1 MKLENKKDFASNVLG
16 AGKGR
21 IIFNKSRLSEIK
33 EAMTRQD
40 IRDLFA
46 SGAISI
52 AEIKGR
58 KKIEKRLTRRR
69 AGSRRQPAI
78 DKKRQYIIT
87 TRKLRAYLSEL
98 RKAEKIIVKKDAV
111 ILASAKLAQ
120 ADILATLDKKHFFKA
135 GVERFI
141 KPAKIQ
147 TPKMLIEAVSR
158 EGVVE

>member
-40 IRDLFA
+40 IMDLFA

-98 RKAEKIIVKKDAV
+98 RKAEKITEEHFHKLRKEIR
-111 ILASAKLAQ
+111 ASSFRDKGHMKERIKLMG
-120 ADILATLDKKHFFKA
+120 DK
-135 GVERFI
+135 
-141 KPAKIQ
+141 
-147 TPKMLIEAVSR
+147 L
-158 EGVVE
+158 

>member
-98 RKAEKIIVKKDAV
+98 RKAEKITEEHFHKLRKEIR
-111 ILASAKLAQ
+111 ASSFRDKGHMKERIKLMG
-120 ADILATLDKKHFFKA
+120 DK
-135 GVERFI
+135 
-141 KPAKIQ
+141 
-147 TPKMLIEAVSR
+147 L
-158 EGVVE
+158 